1 LIIIK
6 FLPSYSN
13 GVMFYWG
20 EVEAVEAPIGW
31 LIPSDGYKRKC
42 SSGREK
48 NIGRL
53 GQKEHLWSANYLVL
67 CNR

>member
-1 LIIIK
+1 
-6 FLPSYSN
+6 
-13 GVMFYWG
+13 MFYWG